1 MQVRDIMNPHV
12 VSIDP
17 TESAAL
23 AARLLARHNVG
34 SLPVRV
40 WGQLQ
45 GMVTDRD
52 IVLRCVAAEEDPRS
66 VPVRSIMSRRPA
78 VVTPEDDVRQAAR
91 LMSSQ
96 QVRRLPVVDKDRVV
110 GVVSWGTWPSAAA
123 MRWRFPGPLPTSP
136 RTSVS
141 PLNRGPRG
149 KTTVPPAAPVSYACS
164 TRVRILQAWSQASP
178 GVLPEQLLE
187 AGVRGGLRAGEIG
200 GHGGLLLGKPPAE
213 SPLSTKS
220 PAGTSPPPA
229 SSAPRR

>member
-1 MQVRDIMNPHV
+1 MRDIMNPHV

-34 SLPVRV
+34 SLPVCGSG
-40 WGQLQ
+40 GQLQ

-110 GVVSWGTWPSAAA
+110 GVVSLGDLAKCGRYEMEISRALTDISENIRQPLTGAAGENNSPSRGPGFLTPAPPGYGSY
-123 MRWRFPGPLPTSP
+123 RPGPRPPWRAP
-136 RTSVS
+136 RTTAGG
-141 PLNRGPRG
+141 RGPW
-149 KTTVPPAAPVSYACS
+149 
-164 TRVRILQAWSQASP
+164 WSP
-178 GVLPEQLLE
+178 C
-187 AGVRGGLRAGEIG
+187 R
-200 GHGGLLLGKPPAE
+200 
-213 SPLSTKS
+213 
-220 PAGTSPPPA
+220 
-229 SSAPRR
+229 

>member
-1 MQVRDIMNPHV
+1 MYIRLGFRPNYGKRKRGGFLQVRDIMNPHV

-34 SLPVRV
+34 SLPVCGSG
-40 WGQLQ
+40 GQLQ

-110 GVVSWGTWPSAAA
+110 GVVSLGDLAKCGRYEMEISRALTDISENIRQPWNRGRGENNSPSRGPGFLTPAPPGYGSY
-123 MRWRFPGPLPTSP
+123 RPGPASL
-136 RTSVS
+136 
-141 PLNRGPRG
+141 
-149 KTTVPPAAPVSYACS
+149 ACS
-164 TRVRILQAWSQASP
+164 QNNCWRQGSVVVSVPVR
-178 GVLPEQLLE
+178 
-187 AGVRGGLRAGEIG
+187 
-200 GHGGLLLGKPPAE
+200 
-213 SPLSTKS
+213 
-220 PAGTSPPPA
+220 
-229 SSAPRR
+229 

>member
-34 SLPVRV
+34 SLPVCGSG
-40 WGQLQ
+40 GQLQ

-110 GVVSWGTWPSAAA
+110 GVVSLGDLAKCGRYEMEISRALTDI
-123 MRWRFPGPLPTSP
+123 
-136 RTSVS
+136 SVS
-141 PLNRGPRG
+141 PEPGPRG
-149 KTTVPPAAPVSYACS
+149 KTTVPPAAPVSLRLLHQG
-164 TRVRILQAWSQASP
+164 TDLTGLVPGLP

-213 SPLSTKS
+213 SP
-220 PAGTSPPPA
+220 
-229 SSAPRR
+229 

>member
-1 MQVRDIMNPHV
+1 MNPHV

-34 SLPVRV
+34 SLPVCGSV
-40 WGQLQ
+40 GQLQ

-96 QVRRLPVVDKDRVV
+96 ILIISLTAYHSRII
-110 GVVSWGTWPSAAA
+110 AA
-123 MRWRFPGPLPTSP
+123 
-136 RTSVS
+136 
-141 PLNRGPRG
+141 
-149 KTTVPPAAPVSYACS
+149 
-164 TRVRILQAWSQASP
+164 
-178 GVLPEQLLE
+178 
-187 AGVRGGLRAGEIG
+187 
-200 GHGGLLLGKPPAE
+200 
-213 SPLSTKS
+213 
-220 PAGTSPPPA
+220 
-229 SSAPRR
+229 

>member
-1 MQVRDIMNPHV
+1 MYIRLGFRPNYGKRKRGGFLQVRDIMNPHV
-12 VSIDP
+12 VPIDP

-34 SLPVRV
+34 SLPVCGSG
-40 WGQLQ
+40 GQLQ

-110 GVVSWGTWPSAAA
+110 GVVSLGDLAKCGRYEMEIS
-123 MRWRFPGPLPTSP
+123 
-136 RTSVS
+136 
-141 PLNRGPRG
+141 
-149 KTTVPPAAPVSYACS
+149 
-164 TRVRILQAWSQASP
+164 
-178 GVLPEQLLE
+178 
-187 AGVRGGLRAGEIG
+187 RALTDISENIRQ
-200 GHGGLLLGKPPAE
+200 P
-213 SPLSTKS
+213 
-220 PAGTSPPPA
+220 
-229 SSAPRR
+229 

>member
-34 SLPVRV
+34 SLPVCGSG
-40 WGQLQ
+40 GQLQ

-96 QVRRLPVVDKDRVV
+96 QVRRLPL
-110 GVVSWGTWPSAAA
+110 
-123 MRWRFPGPLPTSP
+123 GP
-136 RTSVS
+136 
-141 PLNRGPRG
+141 
-149 KTTVPPAAPVSYACS
+149 PP
-164 TRVRILQAWSQASP
+164 LQAQAPEQRP
-178 GVLPEQLLE
+178 GVLVMHLF
-187 AGVRGGLRAGEIG
+187 
-200 GHGGLLLGKPPAE
+200 
-213 SPLSTKS
+213 SPLPQDTRNS
-220 PAGTSPPPA
+220 AGTQA
-229 SSAPRR
+229 TLR

>member
-1 MQVRDIMNPHV
+1 MRDIMNPHV

-34 SLPVRV
+34 SLPVCGSG
-40 WGQLQ
+40 GQLQ

-110 GVVSWGTWPSAAA
+110 GVVSLGDLAKCGRYEMEISRGR
-123 MRWRFPGPLPTSP
+123 MPLLLS
-136 RTSVS
+136 R
-141 PLNRGPRG
+141 
-149 KTTVPPAAPVSYACS
+149 APV
-164 TRVRILQAWSQASP
+164 
-178 GVLPEQLLE
+178 G
-187 AGVRGGLRAGEIG
+187 
-200 GHGGLLLGKPPAE
+200 
-213 SPLSTKS
+213 
-220 PAGTSPPPA
+220 
-229 SSAPRR
+229 SSAKMSLGWFIMARAQAHRCFWPPEI